1 MSFIAELKRRNVI
14 RVAIGYVAVSWL
26 VLQAGSLIFGM
37 FDLPNTLMRG
47 LLALLAIGFI
57 PALVFA
63 WVYELTPEGLK
74 LASKVSPGESVTHLT
89 GRKLDYV
96 VIGVLVTIVVLLL
109 VDKFVVTPWR
119 ENASES
125 RSANAVQSAG
135 AELRKGDPASG
146 APALGATST
155 AVLPFVNMSSDKAN
169 EYFSDGMTETLL
181 NRLAQVPQLKVA
193 ARTSS
198 FSFKGTNTDMR
209 KIGAA
214 LGVASIVEGSVQQ
227 AGDTLRIT
235 AQLIRA
241 IDGAHLWSHNY
252 DRKAADLFAIQ
263 DEIANAVTEA
273 LIGELLPK
281 TKEILAKGGTKDLA
295 AYDAY
300 ARGLEQISV
309 NSFAGNQQAEAL
321 MKEALARDPNYVD
334 AMVGLVF
341 SWATMMRTGQ
351 IPLADFQ
358 ARAEPML
365 ARIEAVDPDNASAFA
380 FRGEIA
386 DERGEHELAVQLG
399 RRAVAAAP
407 GDARIHILVG
417 TIYGSQG
424 DVAAE
429 IAELSQAVA
438 LNPLDHNIIR
448 FRGSALAGAG
458 RLDEAR
464 ADVLKAIEL
473 GPKDSSN
480 FWALGLNDQAR
491 GDLVAAAVHGMKS
504 YLLDPADP
512 ESSAVEA
519 RYMAEIGEFAAADA
533 WIGASQRSAPGNLMA
548 ASMAVITAYYAGDA
562 KKTFEGALALVARG
576 ADDHHGFWHVAMVTG
591 CLAANELGRTPQI
604 RAALVEAR
612 FLPADFGAAAFNEW
626 KGPQRSAK
634 MPLREIAF
642 LRQCVYSAA
651 RADQSRRDQL
661 RAQFAAAFGSDW
673 ETQPEW
679 QSLAA
684 ELRNDR
690 AAMLAEALPPRQ
702 SSVADLAL
710 RAGSARLYGIAD
722 DPRLT
727 AHFAEQRKQVE
738 QMRAALP
745 AALAKENLTLMPPAR

>member
-1 MSFIAELKRRNVI
+1 MSLIAELKRRNVI

-74 LASKVSPGESVTHLT
+74 LASEVAQGESVTRLT
-89 GRKLDYV
+89 GRKLDYA
-96 VIGVLVTIVVLLL
+96 VIGVLVAIVVLLL

-125 RSANAVQSAG
+125 RSAIAAQGAG
-135 AELRKGDPASG
+135 AELRKGDSVSA
-146 APALGATST
+146 ATTLGAAST

-198 FSFKGTNTDMR
+198 FSFKGTNSDVR

-281 TKEILAKGGTKDLA
+281 TKEILAKGGTRDLA

-309 NSFAGNQQAEAL
+309 NSFAGNERAEAL
-321 MKEALARDPNYVD
+321 MKQALERDPNYVD

-341 SWATMMRTGQ
+341 SWLTMQRTGQ
-351 IPLADFQ
+351 ILSTDFQ

-365 ARIEAVDPDNASAFA
+365 ARIEAIDPDNASGFA

-386 DERGEHELAVQLG
+386 NERDQHDLAIQLG
-399 RRAVAAAP
+399 RRAVTAAP
-407 GDARIHILVG
+407 GDARIHVIVSA
-417 TIYGSQG
+417 IYGGQG
-424 DVAAE
+424 DDAGS
-429 IAELSQAVA
+429 IAELSQAIA

-448 FRGSALAGAG
+448 FRGSDLQFAG
-458 RLDEAR
+458 RLDEGR
-464 ADVLKAIEL
+464 ADILKAIEL
-473 GPKDSSN
+473 DPKDSSN

-491 GDLVAAAVHGMKS
+491 GDLVAAAIHGEKS
-504 YLLDPADP
+504 YVLDPDDP
-512 ESSAVEA
+512 ESSAVQA
-519 RYMAEIGEFAAADA
+519 RYLAEIGEFGAADA

-548 ASMAVITAYYAGDA
+548 ASMAVIVAYYAGDA
-562 KKTFEGALALVARG
+562 KKTFDGALALVGRG

-591 CLAANELGRTPQI
+591 CLAANETGRTAQI

-612 FLPADFGAAAFNEW
+612 FLPADFGAAGFNEW
-626 KGPQRSAK
+626 KGQRSAK

-642 LRQCVYSAA
+642 WRQCAYSAA
-651 RADQSRRDQL
+651 RADESRRDQL

-673 ETQPEW
+673 ETQAEW

-690 AAMLAEALPPRQ
+690 EAMLAGALPPKQ
-702 SSVADLAL
+702 ASVADLAL

-722 DPRLT
+722 DARLV
-727 AHFAEQRKQVE
+727 AHFADQRRQIE
-738 QMRAALP
+738 QMRSALP
-745 AALAKENLTLMPPAR
+745 AALAKEKLTLMPPAR